1 MHRQTFETTKLKL
14 IRSPH
19 YMIFWP
25 SGALRYNID
34 VIGKPAFVV
43 WWPFDAEDPY
53 FHSYIVNCFRFEF
66 QGQNVTISNKYA
78 LSTCIGIGFAIASH
92 MSGAWMKDYCQACFK
107 RTLSGLWIRISKF
120 YLWKVSIL
128 KYRLPNVAFS
138 YRPRCVKPTISIQFP
153 VFKLATLC
161 ISKPHAFHW
170 EASTNFSWLKEPTT
184 LLRKCTE
191 GKWVPVSDPF
201 QLDVQ
206 V

>member
-1 MHRQTFETTKLKL
+1 MLYGGPSMQRIHTFIHILLIVFVSSSKVKMLPFRTSMHCQHVSALVLQLPLTCLAHGWKIIAKRALKGHSVCFEL
-14 IRSPH
+14 
-19 YMIFWP
+19 
-25 SGALRYNID
+25 G
-34 VIGKPAFVV
+34 
-43 WWPFDAEDPY
+43 
-53 FHSYIVNCFRFEF
+53 
-66 QGQNVTISNKYA
+66 
-78 LSTCIGIGFAIASH
+78 
-92 MSGAWMKDYCQACFK
+92 
-107 RTLSGLWIRISKF
+107 
-120 YLWKVSIL
+120 YLNFMWKVSIL

-161 ISKPHAFHW
+161 MSKPHTFHW

-206 V
+206 VQFKSISGDQAPFYRYVLMSI